1 MGADGRRRSRAEQVE
16 EVGQHLLKRQLL
28 RAALVRPGRLGDGV
42 RDRSACYGIPIVAGR
57 PVGYGK
63 INPAEARE
71 IFLRSALVEGLWR
84 TRHHFFADNQ
94 ALRAEAEALEER
106 TRRRD
111 LVVDDE
117 TIFAFYDA
125 RVPGDITSV
134 AHFDA
139 WWKKARHADA
149 GSADHDPGRPHHR
162 CRRRTSPTG
171 VPCHLDDRRLELAGR
186 ATASTRRADATG

>member
-1 MGADGRRRSRAEQVE
+1 MAYETVS
-16 EVGQHLLKRQLL
+16 L
-28 RAALVRPGRLGDGV
+28 
-42 RDRSACYGIPIVAGR
+42 YGIPIVSGR

-117 TIFAFYDA
+117 TIL
-125 RVPGDITSV
+125 RLLRRPGPG
-134 AHFDA
+134 
-139 WWKKARHADA
+139 RHHLGGPLRRLVEEGAAADS

-162 CRRRTSPTG
+162 CRRRTIPTVRSRPPG
-171 VPCHLDDRRLELAGR
+171 RSATPPCRS
-186 ATASTRRADATG
+186 ATSSTRPAIATG